1 MTAFEKNLLICFNEK
16 LQIGPPDGSLRLA
29 DGTNYGDAVYEGRV
43 EVYHN
48 NQWGTIC
55 NDIYGTAVNG
65 GPQNVNTVATAQVI
79 CNQLGYGVVATSF
92 QFPDAECEN
101 FPNAY
106 HVGVRNSLRQHKLR

>member
-1 MTAFEKNLLICFNEK
+1 MFHKICRVRKSSIGKDYEYLLTHSPK
-16 LQIGPPDGSLRLA
+16 TKTL
-29 DGTNYGDAVYEGRV
+29 NYGDPVYEGRV
-43 EVYHN
+43 EIYHN
-48 NQWGTIC
+48 GQWGTIC